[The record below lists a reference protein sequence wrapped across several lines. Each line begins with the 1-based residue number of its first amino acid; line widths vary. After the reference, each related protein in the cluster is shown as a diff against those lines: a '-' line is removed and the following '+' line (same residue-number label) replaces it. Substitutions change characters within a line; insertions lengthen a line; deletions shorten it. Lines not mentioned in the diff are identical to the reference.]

1 MKADKAFH
9 AYFRLINYSTSEVD
23 YLLDI
28 QQISERI
35 IVDIPVTVIK
45 AGPCTVTQVKTENKD
60 GYNSVQ
66 IGFSESK
73 SLNAPQK
80 GHQERSGGKFSILQE
95 FEIDDSA
102 EIEVGQ
108 EISTEIFSE
117 IKKVKVSGTSKG
129 RGFAGG
135 VRRYGFKGGPK
146 THGQSDRHRAVGSI
160 GAGSSPG
167 RVWPGTRMP
176 GHFGNAKTTVKGLR
190 LVKVDSTNNILL
202 IKGAI
207 PGFNGSTV
215 RVEAQ

>member
-1 MKADKAFH
+1 MSIKGIIGKK
-9 AYFRLINYSTSEVD
+9 LGMSTIYSENG
-23 YLLDI
+23 
-28 QQISERI
+28 EA
-35 IVDIPVTVIK
+35 IPVTVIK

-66 IGFSESK
+66 IGFSEAK

-80 GHQERSGGKFSILQE
+80 GHQERSRGKFSILQE

-146 THGQSDRHRAVGSI
+146 THGQSDRHRAGGSI

>member
-1 MKADKAFH
+1 MSIKGIIGKK
-9 AYFRLINYSTSEVD
+9 LGMSTIYSENG
-23 YLLDI
+23 
-28 QQISERI
+28 EA
-35 IVDIPVTVIK
+35 IPVTVIK

-66 IGFSESK
+66 IGFSEAK

-80 GHQERSGGKFSILQE
+80 GHQKRSEGNFSILQE
-95 FEIDDSA
+95 FETDDSA

-108 EISTEIFSE
+108 QISTEIFSE

>member
-1 MKADKAFH
+1 MSIKGIIGKK
-9 AYFRLINYSTSEVD
+9 LGMSTIYSENG
-23 YLLDI
+23 
-28 QQISERI
+28 EA
-35 IVDIPVTVIK
+35 IPVTVIK

-66 IGFSESK
+66 IGFSEAK

-80 GHQERSGGKFSILQE
+80 GHQKRSEGNFSILQE

>member
-1 MKADKAFH
+1 MSIKGIIGKK
-9 AYFRLINYSTSEVD
+9 LGMSTIYSENG
-23 YLLDI
+23 
-28 QQISERI
+28 EA
-35 IVDIPVTVIK
+35 IPVTVIK

-73 SLNAPQK
+73 GLNAPQK

-167 RVWPGTRMP
+167 RVWPGTRMH

-190 LVKVDSTNNILL
+190 LVKVDSTNNILF

>member
-1 MKADKAFH
+1 MSIKGIIGKK
-9 AYFRLINYSTSEVD
+9 LGMSTIYSENG
-23 YLLDI
+23 
-28 QQISERI
+28 EA
-35 IVDIPVTVIK
+35 IPVTVIK

-66 IGFSESK
+66 IGFSEAK
-73 SLNAPQK
+73 SLNDPQK
-80 GHQERSGGKFSILQE
+80 GHQERSGGKFSILEE